1 MKKNADFR
9 WSVWIGPDILPSGYD
24 IHSSPWFGIDGP
36 YRNRWFTY
44 EKCMVIFHGYVKQP
58 DGKDMRI
65 SDFAGI
71 FKNKREHYINER

>member
-44 EKCMVIFHGYVKQP
+44 EKCMVIEIGCLKDFLKVSFRVSLGLGFH
-58 DGKDMRI
+58 
-65 SDFAGI
+65 
-71 FKNKREHYINER
+71 